1 MRDRVFLYKDN
12 TEDRDCCAYIST
24 TPSTFE
30 CEHYFSSVTL
40 EGACYL
46 GHIFAD
52 YSDIKTVL
60 TEIEY
65 NKLVQFAKDI
75 QNLGFGIKQDDD
87 RYKKG
92 IELCKAIQP
101 VYDRL
106 LSEDNERL
114 FEEVQEE
121 EKEYL
126 MDEYSLD
133 DEDIQTIFA
142 AYYLE
147 YRDRAVVGCVYRD
160 TEELGEEEAISLGIV
175 DYKMNDIEN
184 RYFDFERF
192 GEDLVNDE
200 NYCELSDGR
209 IVALNY

>member
-30 CEHYFSSVTL
+30 CGHYFSSVRL
-40 EGACYL
+40 EGACYS
-46 GHIFAD
+46 GPDFAD
-52 YSDIKTVL
+52 YNDIKTIL
-60 TEIEY
+60 TEAEY
-65 NKLVQFAKDI
+65 NKLVKFAKDI
-75 QNLGFGIKQDDD
+75 HDLGFGIKQDDE

-106 LSEDNERL
+106 LSEDNKQL

-126 MDEYSLD
+126 MDKYSLD
-133 DEDIQTIFA
+133 DEDIQTIFDE
-142 AYYLE
+142 YYLE
-147 YRDRAVVGCVYRD
+147 YRDRSVVGCVYRD

-175 DYKMNDIEN
+175 DYKMNDIVS
-184 RYFDFERF
+184 RYFDFEQF
-192 GEDLVNDE
+192 GDDISNDAE
-200 NYCELSDGR
+200 HCELSDGR